1 MSSHMYNV
9 DASRYTYTN
18 LIRNAL
24 QNVPNDGCRDRREAT
39 ARPIV
44 ALKSVRWVG
53 EGETRRP
60 GGWCL
65 ETPGG
70 LVAREDEDA

>member
-1 MSSHMYNV
+1 MYLMMAV
-9 DASRYTYTN
+9 
-18 LIRNAL
+18 
-24 QNVPNDGCRDRREAT
+24 AT
-39 ARPIV
+39 VARPPRALMV